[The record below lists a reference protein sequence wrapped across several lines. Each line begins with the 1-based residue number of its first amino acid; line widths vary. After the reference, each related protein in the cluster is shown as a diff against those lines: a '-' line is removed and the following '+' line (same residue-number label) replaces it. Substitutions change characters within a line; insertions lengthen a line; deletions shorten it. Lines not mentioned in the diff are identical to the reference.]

1 MLCTAQT
8 QIPRHAPVDRF
19 QLLRGRLLTG
29 NRLRDVRA
37 LQDSIIR
44 FGLLSPIVAIENAG
58 QLIVVDGRKRM
69 AAIRRLGFEGRL
81 PRSLARIPYLL
92 TDDMTAAER
101 RVPILVSNRDLFTA
115 LLNQFHDGTS
125 VTVMADRFC
134 ISHQC
139 VRDILSLSR
148 LDPVLRD
155 AFFQRV
161 INFSQA
167 RAYATLPDRRAQVER
182 LRELGPFAMPKE
194 ILEET
199 SPAEAEA
206 GLVAA

>member
-29 NRLRDVRA
+29 NRLRDVKA

-44 FGLLSPIVAIENAG
+44 FGLLSPIVAIDRAG
-58 QLIVVDGRKRM
+58 HFIVVDGRKRI
-69 AAIRRLGFEGRL
+69 AAIRRLAFEDRL
-81 PRSLARIPYLL
+81 PRSLTHIPYLL
-92 TDDMTAAER
+92 TDEMTAAER
-101 RVPILVSNRDLFTA
+101 RVPILVSNRDLFAA
-115 LLNQFHDGTS
+115 LLKQFHDGAS
-125 VTVMADRFC
+125 VTEMADRFC

-148 LDPVLRD
+148 LDPAVRA
-155 AFFQRV
+155 AFFRRV

-167 RAYATLPDRRAQVER
+167 RAYAALPDRRAQVAR
-182 LRELGPFAMPKE
+182 LRELGLFATPKQ

-199 SPAEAEA
+199 SRAEAEA
-206 GLVAA
+206 DLVAA

>member
-8 QIPRHAPVDRF
+8 QILRHAPVDRF

-29 NRLRDVRA
+29 NRLRDVKA

-44 FGLLSPIVAIENAG
+44 FGLLSPIVAIDRAG
-58 QLIVVDGRKRM
+58 HFIVVDGRKRI
-69 AAIRRLGFEGRL
+69 AAIRRLAFEGRL
-81 PRSLARIPYLL
+81 PRSLTRIPYLL
-92 TDDMTAAER
+92 TDEMTAAER
-101 RVPILVSNRDLFTA
+101 RVPILVSNRDLFA
-115 LLNQFHDGTS
+115 AVLNQFHVGAS
-125 VTVMADRFC
+125 VTEMADRFC

-148 LDPVLRD
+148 LDPIVRA
-155 AFFQRV
+155 AFFRRV

-167 RAYATLPDRRAQVER
+167 RAYAALPDRRAQVMR
-182 LRELGPFAMPKE
+182 LRELGPFAMPKR

-199 SPAEAEA
+199 SPAEVEA
-206 GLVAA
+206 DLVAA